1 MLLYYFSVYVNLSKI
16 SIFCCLS
23 NNHRGGVLESGCKST
38 ANIPFHQIFLRVF
51 CEKVAFYGLSL
62 MQIKEIVSKREI
74 KKDYSIK
81 KREKKEEEGV
91 RTYTHYYIYRV
102 QKLTTYVLSLPPTLF
117 LKRMLSYHHCR

>member
-16 SIFCCLS
+16 SIFCCLL

-38 ANIPFHQIFLRVF
+38 ANISFRQIFLRVF
-51 CEKVAFYGLSL
+51 CEKYAFYGLSL
-62 MQIKEIVSKREI
+62 IQINQMVNKREI
-74 KKDYSIK
+74 KRAYSIK
-81 KREKKEEEGV
+81 KRERKEKEGV

-102 QKLTTYVLSLPPTLF
+102 QKFTTYVLSLPPTLF